1 MKRLAIVLTL
11 LMVSSAVFAAEAQN
25 TAQKAADKVNY
36 YTPYYNQGNIV
47 QGRKVQ
53 YAEKNSKVYKK
64 SSGNDYL
71 LKYNIDDL
79 ESAPWI
85 NGGKRNYD

>member
-1 MKRLAIVLTL
+1 MKKLALVLSI
-11 LMVSSAVFAAEAQN
+11 LMVTPLVAM
-25 TAQKAADKVNY
+25 ADQEKVNY

-47 QGRKVQ
+47 QGKKVQ
-53 YAEKNSKVYKK
+53 YAEKNSKVYKR
-64 SSGNDYL
+64 SSGNEYI

-85 NGGKRNYD
+85 NGGRRNYN

>member
-11 LMVSSAVFAAEAQN
+11 LMVSSAAFAAEAQN

>member
-1 MKRLAIVLTL
+1 MKKLALVLSI
-11 LMVSSAVFAAEAQN
+11 LMVTPLVAM
-25 TAQKAADKVNY
+25 ADQEKVNY

-47 QGRKVQ
+47 QGKKVQ
-53 YAEKNSKVYKK
+53 YAEKNSKVYKR
-64 SSGNDYL
+64 SSGNDYI

-85 NGGKRNYD
+85 NGGKRNYN